1 MKVLKEII
9 KQLGYVTSDQLP
21 TMAKEYSYVPLVIKW
36 GYKERQQFFASE
48 IKSKIEAE
56 EDDYVREVF
65 MSSKTLKYITG
76 LVNQFEDCPEG

>member
-21 TMAKEYSYVPLVIKW
+21 TMAEEYSYVPLVIKW